1 LDVAAVARPDEWAE
15 QVVLLDT
22 EGHQRAWAAPGTDP
36 GVDPALIDRLGAT
49 GKAGEVHQLPDE
61 RWLLGVGN
69 AADAAGL
76 RNAGATLAGALRAR
90 AERARANEIESNQS
104 NANQNDSDQSTT
116 QSNQNTAE
124 SEQVGS
130 EPAPRPRENPS
141 AADPPVA
148 LAVAELSESSRAALV
163 IGLILG
169 SHQFRVSQRQPPAP
183 GRAELVVPEA
193 ELAGL
198 LAQVE
203 VAGALAAAT
212 ALARDLAST
221 PSDVKTPTWLVST
234 AADLAAGVPGLSAT
248 VWSAERLAEEGFGG
262 LLAVGGGSSRPPA
275 LLRLDWAPPGLDMAG
290 DGSTGDGSTGE
301 GSTGAGSAGAGATSQ
316 PAGPR
321 HLVLIGKGI
330 TFDTGGIS
338 IKPADGM
345 HMMRTDMAGGG
356 AVIAALLSIARL
368 NLPLR
373 VTGLVPAAENHVSGS
388 AYRPGDIV
396 RHYDGTTTEVVNT
409 DAEGRMVLADAL
421 GYAVRELAPDLIVDA
436 ATLTGAMKVSLGM
449 RTGGLFATD
458 DRLADALLAAGER
471 AGERWWRMPLL
482 DHVADEVD
490 STIADLRQAP
500 PGPPAISAALFLRR
514 FTGGLPWAHLD
525 IAGPARCDKA
535 YDEVAVGATGFAART
550 MVELALGY
558 VSR

>member
-1 LDVAAVARPDEWAE
+1 MVGTVPGVPTPLLAAVAVAAPDERAE

-22 EGHQRAWAAPGTDP
+22 EGRQRVWAVPGTDP
-36 GVDPALIDRLGAT
+36 VVDPALIDRLGAT
-49 GKAGEVHQLPDE
+49 GKAGEVHPLPDG

-76 RNAGATLAGALRAR
+76 RKAGATLAGALRAR
-90 AERARANEIESNQS
+90 AERARAKQNE
-104 NANQNDSDQSTT
+104 SDQSTT
-116 QSNQNTAE
+116 ESDQNTAE
-124 SEQVGS
+124 YGQGGS
-130 EPAPRPRENPS
+130 EPAAQPDDNPVPV
-141 AADPPVA
+141 DPPVA
-148 LAVAELSESSRAALV
+148 LAVAELSESSRVALV

-169 SHQFRVSQRQPPAP
+169 SHQFRVSQQQPPAP

-198 LAQVE
+198 VAQVE

-221 PSDVKTPTWLVST
+221 PSDVKTPTWLVRT
-234 AADLAAGVPGLSAT
+234 AADLAAEVPGLSAT
-248 VWSAERLAEEGFGG
+248 VWPVERLTEEGFGG

-275 LLRLDWAPPGLDMAG
+275 LLRLDWAPPGA
-290 DGSTGDGSTGE
+290 GSTSEPTE
-301 GSTGAGSAGAGATSQ
+301 
-316 PAGPR
+316 PR

-345 HMMRTDMAGGG
+345 HLMRTDMAGGG

-368 NLPLR
+368 GLPLR

-388 AYRPGDIV
+388 AYRPGDVV

-458 DRLADALLAAGER
+458 DQLADALLAAGER

-482 DHVADEVD
+482 DHVAEEVD

-500 PGPPAISAALFLRR
+500 PGPPAISAAQFLRR
-514 FTGGLPWAHLD
+514 FTGGLAWAHLD

-558 VSR
+558 ISR